1 MSNFNKEIDTSG
13 LNCPLPLLKTK
24 KALATMS
31 EGERLRV
38 IATDPGA
45 FIDIPVYCEISN
57 HKLIDS
63 SESDNE
69 LIFILEKGHVWRA
82 KLNLPPLT

>member
-1 MSNFNKEIDTSG
+1 MSNIDTEIDTSG

-24 KALATMS
+24 KALASMN
-31 EGERLRV
+31 EGQRLRV

-45 FIDIPVYCEISN
+45 FIDIPVFCEISS
-57 HKLIDS
+57 HKLIES

-69 LIFILEKGHVWRA
+69 LIFIIEKRSEQA
-82 KLNLPPLT
+82 Q